1 MYYPLL
7 MEDFVDTLQ
16 KSSDYLDKIYEIVG
30 KMSTLVTKRG
40 GGKKKNNKQPK
51 EKMNKLEFF

>member
-1 MYYPLL
+1 

-51 EKMNKLEFF
+51 EKMNKFEFF